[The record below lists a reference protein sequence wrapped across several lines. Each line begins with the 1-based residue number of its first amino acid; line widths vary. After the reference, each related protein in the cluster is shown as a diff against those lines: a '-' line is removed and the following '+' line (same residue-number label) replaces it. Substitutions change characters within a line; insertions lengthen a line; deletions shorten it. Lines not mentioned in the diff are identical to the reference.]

1 MGRAP
6 SSHADAAPS
15 GEWIEVTARV
25 SPRDEEFVAEALRS
39 VAPDGVSIEP
49 AIDRSDTEDFAYSLT
64 GEPSVVRA
72 AIALPFPV
80 SARRALRRRI
90 SALPLSSPLPP
101 LRYARV
107 RQADWAE
114 EWKRFFHTQHVGRRI
129 VVRPSWEDYA
139 AAAGEVVIQLDP
151 GSAFGTG
158 QHPTTRLCLAAI
170 EAHLRPGDRVLDL
183 GAGSGVL
190 AIAAALL
197 GAGSVR
203 ALDIDAE
210 TVPVALDNATANRV
224 AIEAAAGTLDDWP
237 RGWGTRRTA
246 YDLVAANI
254 SARVLDPAIP
264 AIATLL
270 RNGGRCVLSGYLEA
284 AAPRIE
290 AGVRAAGLTVLA
302 HGVEGEWCSVVAAR
316 LGSAPGRSI
325 RS

>member
-6 SSHADAAPS
+6 SAGTGDSPS
-15 GEWIEVTARV
+15 GEWIEVTALV
-25 SPRDEEFVAEALRS
+25 SPSDEELVAEALRS

-49 AIDRSDTEDFAYSLT
+49 VIDRSDTDDFAYSLT
-64 GEPSVVRA
+64 GEPSAVRA
-72 AIALPFPV
+72 VIALPFPA

-90 SALPLSSPLPP
+90 RALPLSAPLPP

-129 VVRPSWEDYA
+129 VVRPSWEDYDA
-139 AAAGEVVIQLDP
+139 AADEVVLQLDP

-190 AIAAALL
+190 AIAAAML

-210 TVPVALDNATANRV
+210 TVPVALANAAANSV

-237 RGWGTRRTA
+237 RGWGTRRA
-246 YDLVAANI
+246 SYDLIAANI
-254 SARVLDPAIP
+254 SARVLEPAIP
-264 AIATLL
+264 AIAALL
-270 RNGGRCVLSGYLEA
+270 RAGGRSILSGFLEA

-290 AGVRAAGLTVLA
+290 ASVHAAGLTVVA
-302 HGVEGEWCSVVAAR
+302 SGVEGEWRSIVAAR
-316 LGSAPGRSI
+316 PDSPPGRSS
-325 RS
+325 R